1 LLGENFHRLDLM
13 LEEAVAMDNPAVL
26 PLLEEK
32 AKESDLSA
40 AIAWIKRHVYGEK
53 EEEASAES
61 ESEPRKLPK
70 KKKKKTRASA
80 TAKNGKRAPK
90 RGKERKGEEGEDD
103 AQDDEVPHNNMHWG
117 TDAWFSTQRMWE
129 G

>member
-1 LLGENFHRLDLM
+1 
-13 LEEAVAMDNPAVL
+13 MDNPAVL

-32 AKESDLSA
+32 AKECDLSA
-40 AIAWIKRHVYGEK
+40 VIAWIKRHVYGEK
-53 EEEASAES
+53 EQEASAGS

-70 KKKKKTRASA
+70 KRKKTKASA
-80 TAKNGKRAPK
+80 AAKNGKRASQ